1 MAPRRRAALPDGAL
15 TTLGQKLMV
24 LPALAVVYSGIVL
37 LALAAGASGASLD
50 RWTGA
55 GWVYEQLSLVD
66 PARWSQQTAIIV
78 GVAAIVS
85 AGLLLV
91 LGWAQRLVPHRTR
104 REVELAHGELGET
117 TVHPRAFE
125 RAVESAALEQAAV
138 RGARAT
144 FGDDGIALQLH
155 TSATTTLPDLL
166 RETQQRARAALA
178 TAGLGD
184 HIPVTVTVTQR
195 TSLSRSE
202 TLR

>member
-15 TTLGQKLMV
+15 TTVGQKLMV
-24 LPALAVVYSGIVL
+24 IPALAIAYSGIVL
-37 LALAAGASGASLD
+37 LALAGGASGAALE

-66 PARWSQQTAIIV
+66 PARWSQQMAIIV
-78 GVAAIVS
+78 GVGALVGAV
-85 AGLLLV
+85 LLFT
-91 LGWAQRLVPHRTR
+91 LGWAQRLVPHLTR
-104 REVELAHGELGET
+104 REVELTHGELGET
-117 TVHPRAFE
+117 TVNPRAFE
-125 RAVESAALEQAAV
+125 RAVESAALEQASV

-144 FGDDGIALQLH
+144 FSDEGIQLQLH
-155 TSATTTLPDLL
+155 ATATSTLPELL

-184 HIPVTVTVTQR
+184 HIPVTVTVTR
-195 TSLSRSE
+195 RSSLSRSE

>member
-1 MAPRRRAALPDGAL
+1 MALRRRAALPDGAL

-78 GVAAIVS
+78 GVAALVG

-91 LGWAQRLVPHRTR
+91 LGWAQRLVPRRTR

-155 TSATTTLPDLL
+155 TSATTTLPELL